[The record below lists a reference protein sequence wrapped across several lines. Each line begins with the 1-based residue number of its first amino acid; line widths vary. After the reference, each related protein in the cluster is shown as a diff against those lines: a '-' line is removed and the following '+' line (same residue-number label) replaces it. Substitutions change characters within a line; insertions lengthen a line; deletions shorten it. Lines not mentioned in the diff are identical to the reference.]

1 MYFELHCC
9 GKNDMLV
16 DVMAESNI
24 DLWAPQEINDF
35 DLLYRLTAGRF
46 ALVIPFD
53 APEGLAEDQTKKIA
67 EDIMEKYGKN
77 RDMIVAPP
85 MFRRGDPQPVL
96 RHLYCLSREAY
107 KE

>member
-35 DLLYRLTAGRF
+35 DLLYRLTEGRF
-46 ALVIPFD
+46 ILVIPFD
-53 APEGLAEDQTKKIA
+53 VPEGATEDQAHRIA
-67 EDIMEKYGKN
+67 EGIMEKYGKN
-77 RDMIVAPP
+77 RDIIVAPP
-85 MFRRGDPQPVL
+85 MFGGGDPQPVL
-96 RHLYCLSREAY
+96 KSLYCLSREAY
-107 KE
+107 KN